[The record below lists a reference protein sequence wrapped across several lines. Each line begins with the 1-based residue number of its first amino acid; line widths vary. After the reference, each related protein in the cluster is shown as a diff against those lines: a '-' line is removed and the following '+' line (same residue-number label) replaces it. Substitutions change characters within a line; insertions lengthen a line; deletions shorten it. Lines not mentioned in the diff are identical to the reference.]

1 MSNRRAWSRTAAGIA
16 ALILFGLAS
25 IDASANN
32 REACY
37 RDFEPHSGQPGK
49 DVVWVPTND
58 ELVEGMLRMAQVK
71 PTDLVYDLGAGD
83 GKIAI
88 AAARDFGAR
97 SVGIEYNPDMVKLA
111 NCLVKAEGVEG
122 KTKIVQGD
130 IFETDFSRATVV
142 TLYLLPELNVRLRPT
157 ILKMKPGTRV
167 VSHSFLMDDWEPDER
182 LATEHGQAYFW
193 IVPAQ
198 IAGRWTLRA
207 PDSKESIDLQL
218 EQTFQQVT
226 GVAGE
231 TKRSLTDTS
240 LRGDELKFSFTE
252 NGEPVK
258 VVARV
263 NGNKMDAQVTRGSKT
278 KKYLG
283 TRSG

>member
-1 MSNRRAWSRTAAGIA
+1 
-16 ALILFGLAS
+16 LFGLAS

-252 NGEPVK
+252 NGEPV
-258 VVARV
+258 
-263 NGNKMDAQVTRGSKT
+263 
-278 KKYLG
+278 
-283 TRSG
+283 

>member
-1 MSNRRAWSRTAAGIA
+1 MQPGFRPFLLEAGSATRHCTALPEWPKYVPHSQSCELSGSETRSSASARPPWRSVVSNRRAWSRTAASIA

-97 SVGIEYNPDMVKLA
+97 SVGIEYNP
-111 NCLVKAEGVEG
+111 
-122 KTKIVQGD
+122 
-130 IFETDFSRATVV
+130 
-142 TLYLLPELNVRLRPT
+142 
-157 ILKMKPGTRV
+157 
-167 VSHSFLMDDWEPDER
+167 
-182 LATEHGQAYFW
+182 
-193 IVPAQ
+193 
-198 IAGRWTLRA
+198 
-207 PDSKESIDLQL
+207 
-218 EQTFQQVT
+218 
-226 GVAGE
+226 
-231 TKRSLTDTS
+231 
-240 LRGDELKFSFTE
+240 
-252 NGEPVK
+252 
-258 VVARV
+258 
-263 NGNKMDAQVTRGSKT
+263 
-278 KKYLG
+278 
-283 TRSG
+283 